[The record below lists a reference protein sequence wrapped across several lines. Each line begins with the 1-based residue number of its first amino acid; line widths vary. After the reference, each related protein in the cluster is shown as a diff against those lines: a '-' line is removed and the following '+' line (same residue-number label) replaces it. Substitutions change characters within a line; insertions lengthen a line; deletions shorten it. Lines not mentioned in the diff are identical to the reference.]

1 MLMVLVM
8 FLKCHDKGLLNSSI
22 ILTLVIVV
30 KMLAFC
36 VLNRERP
43 KYQLK
48 EDAETPRNG
57 PKAVGEST
65 DTVKVTRDIRGE
77 ETVRARWVDCVD

>member
-1 MLMVLVM
+1 M
-8 FLKCHDKGLLNSSI
+8 F
-22 ILTLVIVV
+22 
-30 KMLAFC
+30 
-36 VLNRERP
+36 LNRERP

-77 ETVRARWVDCVD
+77 ETVRARWVNHVD